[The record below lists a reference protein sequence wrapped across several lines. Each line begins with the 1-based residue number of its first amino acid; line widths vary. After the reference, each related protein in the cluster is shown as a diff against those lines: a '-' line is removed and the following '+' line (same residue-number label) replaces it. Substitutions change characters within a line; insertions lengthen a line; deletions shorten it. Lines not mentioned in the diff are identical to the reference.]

1 MVFSQKFRIFVE
13 YKNVMINITYAI
25 TVCNELVELTNLLN
39 FLQPRIKSDDEILI
53 QYDEDSVT
61 KEVKDYV
68 TILSQLHKSQIRV
81 ISFSLNSDFASFKNN
96 LKDNA
101 NGMFIFQIDAD
112 EIPSEYLVENLQFF
126 LESNKDVDLYFVPR
140 VNTVEGL
147 TKEHIQKW
155 RWNVNENGWVNFPDY
170 QTRIYRRTSEIHWVN
185 KVHERIV
192 GFNTMTVLPAEE
204 DYCLYHHKQI
214 ERQEKQNAF
223 YDTI

>member
-1 MVFSQKFRIFVE
+1 LVFSQKFRIFVE

-81 ISFSLNSDFASFKNN
+81 IAFPLNSDFASFKNN

-147 TKEHIQKW
+147 TNEHIQKW